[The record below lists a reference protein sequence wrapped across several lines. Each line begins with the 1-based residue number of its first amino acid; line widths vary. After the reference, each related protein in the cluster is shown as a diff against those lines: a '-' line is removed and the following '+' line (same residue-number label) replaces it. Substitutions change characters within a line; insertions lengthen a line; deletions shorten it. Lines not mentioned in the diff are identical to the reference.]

1 MLVFHQDPL
10 APLGN
15 RKRVLWQS
23 DSIKAVALVLP
34 LMKCFLTADFLF
46 PIMPAW
52 SKEAVSQMNIVSWC
66 WHGDKPAFLFPDSS
80 NLPHLNMAWLGEE
93 RDGRK
98 LHCWYKG
105 NLGYRSRSV
114 SLEVSKT
121 KSFFFSKNLHASFM
135 IIFWMQVSS
144 TCCFPSS
151 RMSLW
156 YYNYRYTK
164 LKIQMGFDLRLKQE

>member
-121 KSFFFSKNLHASFM
+121 KFFFSKNLHASFM

-144 TCCFPSS
+144 TCCFPS